1 MTGIHL
7 HSHDHSDGHNH
18 VPVTAHGTLMQ
29 RAALAAVAVA
39 TLLIVLK
46 LVAYIITDSIAMM
59 ASLADSALD
68 LFASSVNLIAIRQS
82 LTPAD
87 AEHRFGHGKAEP
99 LAGLMQGAFI
109 AGSVAF
115 LAVESASRLVAPHPI
130 EHSAVALGVM
140 GVSIAVTIVL
150 VAFQQFAV
158 RRTGSIAVG
167 ADRMHY
173 LGDLLTNL
181 GVIVGVVLSVQFGIL
196 IADPIIGLCVGV
208 VLSYSAWHVFRGSY
222 DQLMDRELP
231 DAARDK
237 IKTIVMG
244 HADVLSLHDLRT
256 RAAGISTF
264 IQLHIELDPA
274 ISLTRAHEVSD
285 AVEADICRAFPNAEI
300 IIHQDPAGVEVLP
313 PLAQS

>member
-1 MTGIHL
+1 MNAHASLMTR
-7 HSHDHSDGHNH
+7 
-18 VPVTAHGTLMQ
+18 TAW
-29 RAALAAVAVA
+29 AAVATA
-39 TLLIVLK
+39 AILIAMK
-46 LVAYIITDSIAMM
+46 LVAYLITDSIAMM
-59 ASLADSALD
+59 ASLADSGLD
-68 LFASSVNLIAIRQS
+68 LFASSINLLAIRQA

-115 LAVESASRLVAPHPI
+115 LSIESVSRLIQPHKI
-130 EHSAVALGVM
+130 EHGGVALGVM
-140 GVSIAVTIVL
+140 GVSIAITLGL
-150 VAFQQFAV
+150 VILQQITV
-158 RRTGSIAVG
+158 RRTGSLAIG

-173 LGDLLTNL
+173 AGDLVTNA
-181 GVIVGVVLSVQFGIL
+181 GVIVGVVLSTQFGL
-196 IADPIIGLCVGV
+196 LEADPVIGLGV
-208 VLSYSAWHVFRGSY
+208 AAVLSLSAFHVLRQSY

-231 DAARDK
+231 DAERDR
-237 IKTIVMG
+237 IKSIVMG
-244 HADVLSLHDLRT
+244 NADVLNLHDLRT

-300 IIHQDPAGVEVLP
+300 IIHQDPAGVEMP
-313 PLAQS
+313 EPLAKS